1 MKFFKE
7 IGRLIARIT
16 GKPTTTKSVVGEV
29 ANAAARATGKGNPEI
44 AEAVAERIV
53 DAVKGKG
60 KRK

>member
-7 IGRLIARIT
+7 IGRRITRIT

-29 ANAAARATGKGNPEI
+29 ANAAARATDKVNPEI

-53 DAVKGKG
+53 DAVKGK
-60 KRK
+60 RK